1 MFHVEP
7 RGERVAILR
16 MDDGKVN
23 AMGPAFVERF
33 PAAWAEA
40 AQGGRAIVLAGNAKA
55 FCAGLDL
62 KVLPTLEGAQ
72 IGRFARAFMGVFH
85 QILEHPR
92 PVVCAWDGPAM
103 AGGAVLGLC
112 SDLRVATPRARVGL
126 TEMPVGIPFPEPV
139 IDLAMATLPAHEH
152 GPAILQGIV
161 REGAALAARG
171 WAHEV
176 VPGDQLLHEA
186 ARLADELASFNP
198 AAYREGKLHL
208 RAAPLASFER
218 FAKDGPERWAAR
230 MGEPATREA
239 IVSYFA
245 RVTRK

>member
-7 RGERVAILR
+7 HGERVAILR

-23 AMGPAFVERF
+23 AMGPAFVEQF
-33 PAAWAEA
+33 PGAWAKA

-72 IGRFARAFMGVFH
+72 VARFARAFMGVFH
-85 QILEHPR
+85 QVVEHPR

-112 SDLRVATPRARVGL
+112 ADLRVATPRARVGL

-139 IDLAMATLPAHEH
+139 MDLAIATLPAQEH
-152 GPAILQGIV
+152 GPAILQGVV

-176 VPGDQLLHEA
+176 VPSDQAIAEA
-186 ARLADELASFNP
+186 TRLADELASFSP
-198 AAYREGKLHL
+198 TAYRQAKARL
-208 RAAPLASFER
+208 RAPVTASFER
-218 FAKDGPERWAAR
+218 FGKDGPERWAAR
-230 MGEPATREA
+230 LGEPGTRDA
-239 IVSYFA
+239 ILAYFQ